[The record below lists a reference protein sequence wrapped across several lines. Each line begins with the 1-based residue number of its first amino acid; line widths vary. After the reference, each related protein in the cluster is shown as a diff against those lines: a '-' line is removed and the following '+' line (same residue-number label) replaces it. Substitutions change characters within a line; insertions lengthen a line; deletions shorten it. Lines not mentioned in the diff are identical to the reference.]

1 MVEPTYSEGSSKLE
15 KWRRQEDEDNE
26 AATEEE
32 SDDSRFLPSEQRSDV
47 DSTRRDVDDRRQS
60 DEPFAGEDRRT
71 TPERRSRADRRDM
84 TYNVMCKTSGT
95 TATIENFLIERCDG
109 KWNIRFQDM
118 DDKLITKNLLIMFEL
133 ASDRENF
140 HNFYVKSVE

>member
-15 KWRRQEDEDNE
+15 KWRRQENKDNE

-32 SDDSRFLPSEQRSDV
+32 FDDSRFLPSEQRSDV

-71 TPERRSRADRRDM
+71 TPERRSDAERRDM
-84 TYNVMCKTSGT
+84 TYNVKCKTSGA
-95 TATIENFLIERCDG
+95 TATIENYLNERCEG

-118 DDKLITKNLLIMFEL
+118 DDKLITKSLRIMFEL
-133 ASDRENF
+133 ASDRKNF
-140 HNFYVKSVE
+140 HDYYVKSVE